1 MIDAITELKVRAEIL
16 QGRSAPG
23 TKLRDCLTAV
33 AKEFG
38 FQNWPQAKNVLTG
51 EGEIDD
57 FGTLLCPPVL
67 GGGHINRWYAR
78 YEEAAEVRESV
89 QGYLLAYRRQFLVV
103 DRFYVESMRLDPN
116 DADWEAI
123 GFDWVHPKSVAA
135 RTRLYGKVIGAMPR
149 KEAD

>member
-1 MIDAITELKVRAEIL
+1 MIDPITELKVRAEIL

-57 FGTLLCPPVL
+57 FGTLL
-67 GGGHINRWYAR
+67 
-78 YEEAAEVRESV
+78 
-89 QGYLLAYRRQFLVV
+89 
-103 DRFYVESMRLDPN
+103 
-116 DADWEAI
+116 
-123 GFDWVHPKSVAA
+123 
-135 RTRLYGKVIGAMPR
+135 
-149 KEAD
+149 